1 MLKDGYLDGIK
12 IASYVYTGYIPL
24 LEKNIEII
32 IFKNS

>member
-24 LEKNIEII
+24 LEKKYRNNY
-32 IFKNS
+32 F